1 MKRNHCFALVK
12 QQSIPRKQ
20 TGSWLLSLVWLLLFA
35 MPATAQQKKI
45 TGKITDENN
54 KPLEGVSV
62 TLKAAGTGTSS
73 NAEGVYSLNAPNT
86 KDVLVF
92 SAVGY
97 ISKEVETG
105 TSTVIDITLKK
116 DVAGLNEVVVVGY
129 GTQKKGN
136 LTGSVSVIGS
146 TQIERRP
153 NTSTSN
159 ALQGLAPGVTVTSQT
174 GSPGGDGAQIRI
186 RGINS
191 FGGSSSNPL
200 VIIDGVAGSIDDVDV
215 NLIESISVLKD
226 AASSAIYGSRA
237 ANGVILV
244 TTKRAKDKLSV
255 NYRGYVGKQ
264 TPTAIPKVTDGLTY
278 MKVFNDASMNDN
290 GTKIY
295 SDADI
300 EEFRK
305 KYEANPKNYDWQD
318 AILDGSGLTH
328 SHFISLMANS
338 GIVRVN
344 PSLSF
349 TDQEGIIRNTNFKR
363 YVFRNNLDITPNKK
377 WNIKADVAVTNKNRK
392 QIADEGTIW
401 NYLGRMP
408 TNIPIRYGDKWS
420 DGWVKINPVGYIED
434 GGNRKVNNLE
444 FYGNLSVN
452 FKPVDW
458 LSLTGMFAPRYLTTN
473 VHTFR
478 KSVMT
483 YYEDGSQAGAGN
495 TFTELTETGYR
506 YFYGTYQ
513 FQATAQKNFGDHNFS
528 LMGGTSRETYD
539 EKLLSGYRRNF
550 VYDNYEQLTAGADD
564 ATKDNNGTQN
574 QWILISA
581 FGRFNYDYLGK
592 YLFEANMR
600 YDGTSRFLGDNRWAA
615 FPSFSAG
622 WMISKEDFWDKFSP
636 VVNTLK
642 VRASW
647 GRLGNQNIGTSYYPF
662 AEALSLSSV
671 SMGGNIY
678 QMITQTTL
686 SNPNLRWEETEMKG
700 IGVDANLFNKLSV
713 TFDYYDKRT
722 DGILLKLNTSQLTGL
737 ASPYQNAAVVS
748 NKGWEVSA
756 RYDDRFGDFQVGLG
770 FNLSDV
776 KNKIIDMKGQT
787 SGDLLRQQ
795 EGYSINSIYGYI
807 ADGLYQSQEEIDK
820 GPTQIGTLKPGD
832 VRYRDIAGAVDGNGK
847 SIPDGKITD
856 ADKVIIGSTIPRYT
870 YGGNLDLGWK
880 GFRLS
885 AFVQGVGKVDGY
897 LNSHYVIPA
906 VNSSAIKPWQLDY
919 WTPEN
924 KDASLPRVSITST
937 NNTQNSTQW
946 MRSASYLRLK
956 NVQLGYEIPSSLLKK
971 FGMQKAFIYVNGQ
984 NIFTKTNFYQGYDP
998 EINFDGGATD
1008 GVSLG
1013 GGNFY
1018 PQVKVF
1024 TFGIDIKF

>member
-1 MKRNHCFALVK
+1 MKKNRCFAII
-12 QQSIPRKQ
+12 QRQSNPRKF
-20 TGSWLLSLVWLLLFA
+20 TGSWLLSLLWLLLLTV
-35 MPATAQQKKI
+35 PAAAQTKKI

-54 KPLEGVSV
+54 RPLEGVSIS
-62 TLKAAGTGTSS
+62 LRSAGSGTTS
-73 NAEGVYSLNAPNT
+73 NADGDYSLNVPNT
-86 KDVLVF
+86 AEVLVF
-92 SAVGY
+92 STVGY
-97 ISKEVETG
+97 AEKEVAIG
-105 TSTVIDITLKK
+105 NNAVINVTLRK

-129 GTQKKGN
+129 GTQKKVN
-136 LTGSVSVIGS
+136 LTGSISVIGS
-146 TQIERRP
+146 AQIERRP

-200 VIIDGVAGSIDDVDV
+200 VIIDGVAGSIDDIDV

-237 ANGVILV
+237 ANGVILI
-244 TTKRAKDKLSV
+244 TTKRGKDKLSV
-255 NYRGYVGKQ
+255 NYKGFVGKQ
-264 TPTAIPKVTDGLTY
+264 SATAIPKVTDGLTY
-278 MKVFNDASMNDN
+278 MRVFNDANMNDN

-295 SDADI
+295 SDQDI
-300 EEFRK
+300 ENFRQK
-305 KYEANPKNYDWQD
+305 FEANPKNYDWQD
-318 AILDGSGLTH
+318 AILQGSGLQH
-328 SHFISLMANS
+328 NHFISLTANS
-338 GIVRVN
+338 GIVRVA
-344 PSLSF
+344 PSLSY
-349 TDQEGIIRNTNFKR
+349 TDQEGIIKNTNFKR
-363 YVFRNNLDITPNKK
+363 YIFRNNLDITPSKK
-377 WNIKADVAVTNKNRK
+377 FNIRADIAVTNRNRK

-444 FYGNLSVN
+444 FYGNLSLN
-452 FKPVDW
+452 YKPVDW

-473 VHTFR
+473 VHLFR

-483 YYEDGSQAGAGN
+483 YYEDGSEAGAAN
-495 TFTELTETGYR
+495 TSTELTESAYR

-513 FQATAQKNFGDHNFS
+513 FQATAQKSFGNHNFN
-528 LMGGTSRETYD
+528 LMAGTSRETYD
-539 EKLLSGYRRNF
+539 EKFLSGYRKNF
-550 VYDNYEQLTAGADD
+550 VYNTYEQLTAGADD
-564 ATKDNNGTQN
+564 GTKDNNGTQN
-574 QWILISA
+574 QWILISG
-581 FGRFNYDYLGK
+581 FGRFNYDFKGK
-592 YLFEANMR
+592 YLFEANLR
-600 YDGTSRFLGDNRWAA
+600 YDGTSRFKGDNQWAA

-622 WMISKEDFWDKFSP
+622 WVVSKEDFWDNISP
-636 VVNTLK
+636 IVNMLK
-642 VRASW
+642 IRGSW
-647 GRLGNQNIGTSYYPF
+647 GKLGNQNIGSSYYPF
-662 AEALSLSSV
+662 AEALSLGSV
-671 SMGGNIY
+671 SMGGNVY
-678 QMITQTTL
+678 QSISQTTL
-686 SNPNLRWEETEMKG
+686 SNPDLRWEETVMKG
-700 IGVDANLFNKLSV
+700 IGVDASLFNKLSF

-756 RYDDRFGDFQVGLG
+756 RYDNKWGDFQLGVG

-776 KNKIIDMKGQT
+776 KNRIVDMKGQT

-795 EGYSINSIYGYI
+795 EGYAINSIYGYM
-807 ADGLYQSQEEIDK
+807 ANGLYQTQDEINN
-820 GPTQIGTLKPGD
+820 GPVQIGTLKPGD
-832 VRYRDIAGAVDGNGK
+832 VKYKDIAGAVDASGK
-847 SIPDGKITD
+847 QVADGKITD

-919 WTPEN
+919 WTPDN
-924 KDASLPRVSITST
+924 RNASLPRVSITST
-937 NNTQNSTQW
+937 NNTQNSTLW
-946 MRSASYLRLK
+946 MRNAAYLRLK
-956 NVQLGYEIPSSLLKK
+956 NIQLGYEIPAAFLRKVGL
-971 FGMQKAFIYVNGQ
+971 QKAFVYVNGQ

-998 EINFDGGATD
+998 EINFDAGATD

-1013 GGNFY
+1013 GGNYY
-1018 PQVKVF
+1018 PQVKIYTV
-1024 TFGIDIKF
+1024 GIDIKF

>member
-1 MKRNHCFALVK
+1 MKKTPCFAILR
-12 QQSIPRKQ
+12 QQSNARKL
-20 TGSWLLSLVWLLLFA
+20 TGTWLLSLLMLLIFSV
-35 MPATAQQKKI
+35 PAAAQSKRI
-45 TGKITDENN
+45 TGKVTDENN

-62 TLKAAGTGTSS
+62 SLKITGSGTTS
-73 NAEGVYSLNAPNT
+73 NVEGNYSLNVPDNT
-86 KDVLVF
+86 TVLIF
-92 SAVGY
+92 SIVGY
-97 ISKEVETG
+97 TEKEMAIG
-105 TSTVIDITLKK
+105 NAAVINVTLQK

-136 LTGSVSVIGS
+136 LTGSVSVIAS

-174 GSPGGDGAQIRI
+174 GSPGGDGGQIRI

-226 AASSAIYGSRA
+226 AASAAIYGSRA
-237 ANGVILV
+237 ANGVILI
-244 TTKRAKDKLSV
+244 TTKRGKDKLSV
-255 NYRGYVGKQ
+255 NYKGFVGKQ
-264 TPTAIPKVTDGLTY
+264 TATAIPKVTDGLTY
-278 MKVFNDASMNDN
+278 MRVFNDASMNDN
-290 GTKIY
+290 GIKIY
-295 SDADI
+295 SDQNI
-300 EEFRK
+300 EDFRK

-318 AILDGSGLTH
+318 AILDGSGLQQN
-328 SHFISLMANS
+328 HFISLTANS
-338 GIVRVN
+338 GIVRVA

-349 TDQEGIIRNTNFKR
+349 TDQEGIIKNTNFKR
-363 YVFRNNLDITPNKK
+363 YIFRNNLDITPSKK
-377 WNIKADVAVTNKNRK
+377 FNIRADIAVTNKDRR

-408 TNIPIRYGDKWS
+408 TNIPIRNGEKWS
-420 DGWVKINPVGYIED
+420 DGWVKINPVGYIQD
-434 GGNRKVNNLE
+434 GGNRKTNNLE
-444 FYGNLSVN
+444 FYGNLSIN
-452 FKPVDW
+452 YKPVEW
-458 LSLTGMFAPRYLTTN
+458 LSLTGMFAPRYLTSN

-478 KSVMT
+478 KSVPT
-483 YYEDGSQAGAGN
+483 YYEDGSEAGAGN
-495 TFTELTETGYR
+495 TFTELTESAIR

-513 FQATAQKNFGDHNFS
+513 FQATAQKSFGDHNFS

-539 EKLLSGYRRNF
+539 EKLLSGYRRDF
-550 VYDNYEQLTAGADD
+550 VYNNYEQLTAGADN
-564 ATKDNNGTQN
+564 ATKDNNGTRN
-574 QWILISA
+574 QWILISG
-581 FGRFNYDYLGK
+581 FGRFNYDYQGK

-600 YDGTSRFLGDNRWAA
+600 YDGTSRFAGDNQWAA

-622 WMISKEDFWDKFSP
+622 WLISKEDFWDNISP
-636 VVNTLK
+636 VVKMLK
-642 VRASW
+642 LRGSW
-647 GRLGNQNIGTSYYPF
+647 GKLGNQNIGNSYYPF

-678 QMITQTTL
+678 QMITQNTL

-700 IGVDANLFNKLSV
+700 IGLDANLFNKLSV
-713 TFDYYDKRT
+713 TLDWYDKKT

-737 ASPYQNAAVVS
+737 ASPYQNAAVVT

-756 RYDDRFGDFQVGLG
+756 RYDDKFGDFQLGVG

-776 KNKIIDMKGQT
+776 KNKIVDMKGQT

-795 EGYSINSIYGYI
+795 EGYSINSIYGYT
-807 ADGLYQSQEEIDK
+807 ADGLYQTQEEINN
-820 GPTQIGTLKPGD
+820 GPVQIGTLKPGD
-832 VRYRDIAGAVDGNGK
+832 VRYRDIAGAVDANGK

-856 ADKVIIGSTIPRYT
+856 ADKSIIGNTIPRYT
-870 YGGNLDLGWK
+870 YGANLDLGWK

-885 AFVQGVGKVDGY
+885 GFLQGVGKVDGY
-897 LNSHYVIPA
+897 LNAHYVIPA
-906 VNSSAIKPWQLDY
+906 ANSSAIKPWQLDY
-919 WTPEN
+919 WTPDN
-924 KDASLPRVSITST
+924 RDAALPRVSVTST
-937 NNTQNSTQW
+937 NNTQNSTLW
-946 MRSASYLRLK
+946 MRSASYFRLK
-956 NVQLGYEIPSSLLKK
+956 NIQLGYEVPATFLKK
-971 FGMQKAFIYVNGQ
+971 VGLQKAFIYVNGQ
-984 NIFTKTNFYQGYDP
+984 NLFTQTKFYQGYDP
-998 EINFDGGATD
+998 EINFDAGAAD

-1013 GGNFY
+1013 GGNYY

>member
-1 MKRNHCFALVK
+1 MKKNHCFAVVR
-12 QQSIPRKQ
+12 QQSNSRKL
-20 TGSWLLSLVWLLLFA
+20 TGSWLLSLLWLLLFTV
-35 MPATAQQKKI
+35 PAAAQSKRI

-62 TLKAAGTGTSS
+62 SLKTAGSGTASD
-73 NAEGVYSLNAPNT
+73 AEGNYSLSVPSTTN
-86 KDVLVF
+86 VLVF
-92 SAVGY
+92 SIVGY
-97 ISKEVETG
+97 AEKEVG
-105 TSTVIDITLKK
+105 IGSNVVINVTLQK
-116 DVAGLNEVVVVGY
+116 DAAGLNEVVVVGY
-129 GTQKKGN
+129 GTQKKAN

-174 GSPGGDGAQIRI
+174 GSPGGDGGQIRI

-237 ANGVILV
+237 ANGVILI

-278 MKVFNDASMNDN
+278 MRVFNDASMNDN
-290 GTKIY
+290 GIKIY
-295 SDADI
+295 SDQNI
-300 EEFRK
+300 EDFRK

-328 SHFISLMANS
+328 SHFISLSANS
-338 GIVRVN
+338 GIVRVT

-349 TDQEGIIRNTNFKR
+349 TDQEGIIKNTNFKR
-363 YVFRNNLDITPNKK
+363 YIFRNNLDITPSKK
-377 WNIKADVAVTNKNRK
+377 FSIRADIAVTNRNRQ

-408 TNIPIRYGDKWS
+408 TNIPIRNGDKWS
-420 DGWVKINPVGYIED
+420 DGWVKINPVGYIQD
-434 GGNRKVNNLE
+434 GGNRKSNNLE
-444 FYGNLSVN
+444 FYGNLSLN
-452 FKPVDW
+452 YKPVEW
-458 LSLTGMFAPRYLTTN
+458 LSLTGMFAPRYLTSN

-478 KSVMT
+478 KSVPT
-483 YYEDGSQAGAGN
+483 YYEDGSEAGAGN
-495 TFTELTETGYR
+495 TFTELTESAIR

-513 FQATAQKNFGDHNFS
+513 FQTTAQKSFGDHNFS
-528 LMGGTSRETYD
+528 LMAGTSRETYD
-539 EKLLSGYRRNF
+539 EKLLSGYRRDF
-550 VYDNYEQLTAGADD
+550 VYNNYEQLTAGADN

-574 QWILISA
+574 QWILISG
-581 FGRFNYDYLGK
+581 FGRFNYDFQGK
-592 YLFEANMR
+592 YLFEANLR
-600 YDGTSRFLGDNRWAA
+600 YDGTSRFAGDNQWAA

-622 WMISKEDFWDKFSP
+622 WLISKEDFWDKFSP
-636 VVNTLK
+636 VVNMLK

-647 GRLGNQNIGTSYYPF
+647 GKLGNQNIGSSYYPF

-700 IGVDANLFNKLSV
+700 IGVDANLFRKLSV

-737 ASPYQNAAVVS
+737 ASPYQNAAVVT

-756 RYDDRFGDFQVGLG
+756 RYDDKFGDFQLGVG

-807 ADGLYQSQEEIDK
+807 ADGLYQTQEEINN
-820 GPTQIGTLKPGD
+820 GPVQIGTLKPGD
-832 VRYRDIAGAVDGNGK
+832 VRYKDIAGKVENGK
-847 SIPDGKITD
+847 QVPDGKITD
-856 ADKVIIGSTIPRYT
+856 ADKTIIGNTIPRYT
-870 YGGNLDLGWK
+870 YGANLDLGWK

-885 AFVQGVGKVDGY
+885 GFLQGVGKVDGY
-897 LNSHYVIPA
+897 LNAHYVIPA
-906 VNSSAIKPWQLDY
+906 ANSSAIKPWQLDY
-919 WTPEN
+919 WTPDN
-924 KDASLPRVSITST
+924 RDAALPRVSVTST
-937 NNTQNSTQW
+937 NNTQNSTLW
-946 MRSASYLRLK
+946 MRSAAYFRLK
-956 NVQLGYEIPSSLLKK
+956 NIQLGYEIPATFLKK
-971 FGMQKAFIYVNGQ
+971 VGLQKAFLYVNGQ
-984 NIFTKTNFYQGYDP
+984 NLFTQTKFYDGYDP
-998 EINFDGGATD
+998 EINFDAGAAD

-1013 GGNFY
+1013 GGNYY
-1018 PQVKVF
+1018 PQVKIF